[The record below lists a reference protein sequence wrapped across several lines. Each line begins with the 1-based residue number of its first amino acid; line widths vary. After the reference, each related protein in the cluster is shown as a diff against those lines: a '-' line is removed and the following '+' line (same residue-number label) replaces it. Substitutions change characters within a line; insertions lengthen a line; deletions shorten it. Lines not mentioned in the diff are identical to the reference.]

1 MIKTTESI
9 KIKFWG
15 YFTKYGFV
23 KATKTKGAVKSNEI
37 QMELEIVI
45 PSKAFKETLYKAKL
59 EITEDQL
66 PDIVQEFEIQ
76 LIAIKKADEE
86 E

>member
-1 MIKTTESI
+1 MMKTTESI
-9 KIKFWG
+9 KMKFWC
-15 YFTKYGFV
+15 YFTKHGFV

-37 QMELEIVI
+37 QIELQIVI
-45 PSKAFKETLYKAKL
+45 PSKAFKETMYKAKL

-66 PDIVQEFEIQ
+66 PDVIHEFEMK

-86 E
+86 K